1 MRWRKKGSRMGLQ
14 EDRRENQDI
23 EFGRLKKQLGTI
35 YEWKQDKSGNTYLEA
50 SMPKM
55 IDEISEKFEQARGK
69 KAKEYATP
77 GTPGKTLKRNEGNMV
92 DIDAYRS
99 IVGKIMYYATKIA
112 PEICNAVRELET
124 LERCVGYLTSEGT
137 KPLCLRKPRVLQS
150 ISDCD

>member
-124 LERCVGYLTSEGT
+124 PVWYGTLEST
-137 KPLCLRKPRVLQS
+137 RKMCW
-150 ISDCD
+150 ISDK